1 MTSSGKSNWTS
12 GISSE
17 SFHCSFEI
25 LQSKS
30 HFSLKTVSLK
40 SKVNGPRGRKWTVL
54 KVCELKQF
62 PSLMTVHSFFQIL
75 LKTVHFS
82 VYRQER
88 FTVLSDRT
96 IGSQLGSDWWISN
109 RSCKAKIGFGL
120 CKKENW
126 DFIKMHSL
134 FLISDSWLDSEP
146 GFYTSI
152 WEILHAY
159 YCK

>member
-12 GISSE
+12 GISLE
-17 SFHCSFEI
+17 SFYCSFEI
-25 LQSKS
+25 IQSKS
-30 HFSLKTVSLK
+30 HFSLKTVSVR
-40 SKVNGPRGRKWTVL
+40 SKVNGLTGRKRTVL
-54 KVCELKQF
+54 KL
-62 PSLMTVHSFFQIL
+62 LMTVHSFWKIL
-75 LKTVHFS
+75 LKTVHFF
-82 VYRQER
+82 VYRPNESRCSLIGRQD
-88 FTVLSDRT
+88 LSLAL
-96 IGSQLGSDWWISN
+96 IGGLN

-134 FLISDSWLDSEP
+134 FLISDSWFDSEP